1 MLIYIW
7 GQEHNKGDTMQAFQ
21 TFLHSAF
28 FSGLVIFAGESLV
41 VTAIIWAESRAER
54 KAWEKQETRKMK
66 AVRR

>member
-1 MLIYIW
+1 MYG
-7 GQEHNKGDTMQAFQ
+7 GQEHNKGDTMQTVQAVQ